1 MLCFVL
7 YLLDQTSDKPGVM
20 QVYFSN
26 ESNQTSPMM
35 TWCYSEPRIVTEIHA
50 LPVPF
55 HLTKEYSNT
64 LQLFPKEVS
73 LHIYAT

>member
-1 MLCFVL
+1 
-7 YLLDQTSDKPGVM
+7 M

-50 LPVPF
+50 MPVPF
-55 HLTKEYSNT
+55 HVPKEYANT
-64 LQLFPKEVS
+64 LQSLPGEVS
-73 LHIYAT
+73 FHAH